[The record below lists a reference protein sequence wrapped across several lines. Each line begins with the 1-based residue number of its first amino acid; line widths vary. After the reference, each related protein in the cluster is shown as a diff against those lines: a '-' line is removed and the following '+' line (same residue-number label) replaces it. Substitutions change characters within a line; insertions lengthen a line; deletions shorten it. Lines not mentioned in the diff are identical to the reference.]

1 MLNFKDIFAICQKFA
16 IFVSHLIILISFVMY
31 QLERIN
37 TTYNYD
43 EYVIITEM
51 FIHDV
56 DNSNEVYKKR
66 FAKDKSSTE
75 MKALSAKWSL
85 TTLSIYT
92 GKTPEDLVKLFGYS
106 FKRCHVRPLSSI
118 LVFDT
123 ALMSIKTTST
133 VEISL
138 NARFKDSQ
146 LFTISNETPLTEDF
160 LKNLQNSSK
169 VGYDLCKSVNNV

>member
-1 MLNFKDIFAICQKFA
+1 MLNFKDVFAICQKLV
-16 IFVSHLIILISFVMY
+16 IFVAHLIILISFVMY

-37 TTYNYD
+37 STYNYA
-43 EYVIITEM
+43 ECVIATEM

-56 DNSNEVYKKR
+56 DNVDDVFKKR
-66 FAKDKSSTE
+66 FAKDRFLAE
-75 MKALSAKWSL
+75 MKALTAKWSL

-92 GKTPEDLVKLFGYS
+92 GKTPEDLVKLFGQS
-106 FKRCHVRPLSSI
+106 FKRCHVRPLSSS

-123 ALMSIKTTST
+123 ISMSIKTTSA

-138 NARFKDSQ
+138 NARFKDS
-146 LFTISNETPLTEDF
+146 LIFTISNETPLTEEF

-169 VGYDLCKSVNNV
+169 VGYNPC

>member
-16 IFVSHLIILISFVMY
+16 IFVAHLIILISFVMY

-37 TTYNYD
+37 SVYNY
-43 EYVIITEM
+43 EECVISTEM
-51 FIHDV
+51 FIHEV
-56 DNSNEVYKKR
+56 DNADEVYKKR
-66 FAKDKSSTE
+66 FANDKSTSE

-92 GKTPEDLVKLFGYS
+92 GKTPEDLVTLFGQT
-106 FKRCHVRPLSSI
+106 FKRCHVRPLSSS
-118 LVFDT
+118 LFFDT
-123 ALMSIKTTST
+123 AIMSIKTTST

-146 LFTISNETPLTEDF
+146 IFTISNETPLP
-160 LKNLQNSSK
+160 SSK
-169 VGYDLCKSVNNV
+169 ISS